1 MDKGRVS
8 SILSGGKVGRGSY
21 SGINKDTEIQDV
33 IMWKTS
39 VLHIEGTHN
48 SVGNFEQPYV
58 SNSKTKQLLELINM
72 NQCMDKMG
80 NATKH
85 RE

>member
-1 MDKGRVS
+1 M
-8 SILSGGKVGRGSY
+8 LSGGKIGRGSY
-21 SGINKDTEIQDV
+21 SGINKDTKRQDV
-33 IMWKTS
+33 IMWNTS
-39 VLHIEGTHN
+39 VLRIEGTHN